1 MSIIFTLFF
10 SFIGLLW
17 AANHLVTG
25 AAGLAAAYR
34 LPPLVIGLTLVALGT
49 SAPTMMI
56 AITAATEGRTELA
69 LGNAIGTN
77 IANIG
82 LVLGLTALF
91 HPLTIKSTLI
101 RREYPLL
108 FFIMLFTYSFM
119 LNGYLS
125 IFDGCLFLVA
135 CITLISYFVFLATH
149 SKRDA
154 LSKEFKQSINIKRP
168 MQANVLSLIIGL
180 IILPLSARFL
190 VDSAVTIAHSLGL
203 SELVMGLTII
213 AIGTCLPNIATS
225 MVAAF
230 KGLDDLA
237 VGNTLGSNMYNLLVV
252 MAFPGIINPSA
263 INHSILWRDIP
274 VMFLITSVL
283 LIISFHKKRKIERWH
298 GILLLLIYSSYMISL
313 IFNATA

>member
-1 MSIIFTLFF
+1 MSISITLCL
-10 SFIGLLW
+10 SLAGLLW

-25 AAGLAAAYR
+25 AAGIAGAYR
-34 LPPLVIGLTLVALGT
+34 LSPLIIGLTLVALGT
-49 SAPTMMI
+49 SAPTIMI

-82 LVLGLTALF
+82 LVLGLTALL

-135 CITLISYFVFLATH
+135 CIALIGYLVLLASH
-149 SKRDA
+149 SQKDA
-154 LSKEFKQSINIKRP
+154 LSKEFKQSIHIKRP
-168 MQANVLSLIIGL
+168 MKANVLSIIIGL
-180 IILPLSARFL
+180 IILPVSARFL
-190 VDSAVTIAHSLGL
+190 VDSAVSIAHDLGM

-213 AIGTCLPNIATS
+213 AMGTCLPNIATS

-237 VGNTLGSNMYNLLVV
+237 VGNTLGSNMFNLLVV
-252 MAFPGIINPSA
+252 MSFPNIINPSA
-263 INHSILWRDIP
+263 IHHSILWRDIP
-274 VMFLITSVL
+274 VMFLITFVL
-283 LIISFHKKRKIERWH
+283 LMISFHKKRKIERWH
-298 GILLLLIYSSYMISL
+298 GGLLLLIYSSYMISL
-313 IFNATA
+313 ICNAAV